1 MSNKLSDSYTKF
13 CALVAAVRAL
23 PTTPKMTP
31 TEEMVLNKLI
41 VRWGNGERVS
51 VVGFMVNCGDFSPT
65 TVHRVVSRLKKIGLV
80 STIED
85 VQDGRSKYISPTKQ
99 CEKYLVQM
107 GKAMSAA
114 VQA

>member
-51 VVGFMVNCGDFSPT
+51 VVGFMENCGDFSPT

-80 STIED
+80 ATVED
-85 VQDGRSKYISPTKQ
+85 VQDGRRKYISPTKQ
-99 CEKYLVQM
+99 CDEYMARM
-107 GKAMSAA
+107 GRALTAA
-114 VQA
+114 AQA